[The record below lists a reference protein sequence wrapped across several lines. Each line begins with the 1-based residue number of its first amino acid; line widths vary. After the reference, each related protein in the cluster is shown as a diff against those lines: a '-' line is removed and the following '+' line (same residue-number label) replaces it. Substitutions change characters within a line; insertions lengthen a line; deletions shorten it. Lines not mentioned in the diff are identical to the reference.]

1 MRTILLLS
9 IFVICCTR
17 TETRLNQ
24 HFYIGVRNFYGAD
37 GVTHYIV
44 VTPDSTKIY
53 VNCDFADCSEKVIY
67 QQRNNQE
74 QINDFGEFLTNY
86 RFDTLKTIYEDRNVM
101 DGLFRT
107 ITIQRNSDIIKSVRL
122 NNYDHPTVDA
132 LLSQVET
139 LISDKKYRIVKR
151 PRY

>member
-1 MRTILLLS
+1 M
-9 IFVICCTR
+9 
-17 TETRLNQ
+17 
-24 HFYIGVRNFYGAD
+24 
-37 GVTHYIV
+37 THYIV

-67 QQRNNQE
+67 RQRNDQE

-86 RFDTLKTIYEDRNVM
+86 RFDTLKTIYEDRNLM